1 MAGGRPVPDDF
12 PLGGTRVSNDFLINA
27 RPPTDRVRLGQWTLE
42 RFAELRVLRGS
53 LHQVLV
59 EQPLPEGG
67 MLGAVPEKMAIVATE
82 LAANAMA
89 HTRPPTTVRLSRT
102 EWAFI
107 LEVVDN
113 SPWVVPR
120 FAERGPVTSAGLGL
134 RLARQLSLDMGW
146 HLLGPAKCVWAQ
158 IAIPTVPHGTVDA
171 D

>member
-1 MAGGRPVPDDF
+1 
-12 PLGGTRVSNDFLINA
+12 VSNGFLTNA
-27 RPPTDRVRLGQWTLE
+27 RPPTERVRLGQWTLE

-53 LHQVLV
+53 LHQLLS
-59 EQPLPEGG
+59 EQPLPEGAS
-67 MLGAVPEKMAIVATE
+67 LGTVPEKMAIVATE

-102 EWAFI
+102 DTTFI

-120 FAERGPVTSAGLGL
+120 FAERGPVGATGLGL

-158 IAIPTVPHGTVDA
+158 IAIPVVAHGTGD
-171 D
+171 DD